1 MAAAQA
7 EAGVERSVMAGPA
20 GPAMGDMGTVGSAMS
35 ELGPAGPAV
44 DGSEG
49 AAGAAMVAEEAP
61 APPPLPGLR
70 LVQQGA
76 EAHVYRGLFLGRAAV
91 AKLRVPKR
99 YRHPALEERLSRRRM
114 AQEARSLLRCR
125 RAGGH
130 GASGPGRG
138 GVPGRADGQTDRHT
152 LGRGERGSPGRTHG
166 LKAV

>member
-1 MAAAQA
+1 MAAAQT
-7 EAGVERSVMAGPA
+7 EACGAQSVMAGPMGA
-20 GPAMGDMGTVGSAMS
+20 AMGDMGPVGPAMG
-35 ELGPAGPAV
+35 EPGDAGPAG
-44 DGSEG
+44 DSSDG
-49 AAGAAMVAEEAP
+49 AAGAAVLAEEAP
-61 APPPLPGLR
+61 PPPPLPGLR

-130 GASGPGRG
+130 GAAGPECLAART
-138 GVPGRADGQTDRHT
+138 DGQTH
-152 LGRGERGSPGRTHG
+152 PGAG
-166 LKAV
+166 